1 MFVFPVSAQR
11 FCVLQSAT
19 RFQILRNEKVHA
31 SYLRKT
37 KIKYDKCLQ
46 MSAQNRNYSGMAWLC
61 AVVASCLWFSTL
73 GLAVVHS
80 LRLSGLQGDC
90 GLACAWLR

>member
-1 MFVFPVSAQR
+1 MNMLENVVWFV
-11 FCVLQSAT
+11 CL
-19 RFQILRNEKVHA
+19 L
-31 SYLRKT
+31 T
-37 KIKYDKCLQ
+37 K
-46 MSAQNRNYSGMAWLC
+46 SGNYSGMAWLC